1 MSEQYDCVDTGVQLE
16 LSNKS
21 DKVSD
26 LMQNDIDVAAMVT
39 NAESAA
45 KWLKAIAN
53 PYRLMILCLLLD
65 KELSVTE
72 LNATVPLSQSALSQ
86 HLAVL
91 RTEDLVDTRKS
102 SQIVY
107 YKLKDEQVTQ
117 VISILH
123 SRYCAT

>member
-1 MSEQYDCVDTGVQLE
+1 MSPEDINIDAM
-16 LSNKS
+16 LSN
-21 DKVSD
+21 
-26 LMQNDIDVAAMVT
+26 
-39 NAESAA
+39 AEIAA
-45 KWLKAIAN
+45 KWLKAVAN

-72 LNATVPLSQSALSQ
+72 INEAVPLSQSALSQ

-91 RTEDLVDTRKS
+91 RSEDLVDTRKS

-107 YKLKDEQVTQ
+107 YSLKNQQVTE

-123 SRYCAT
+123 RKFCSAQC

>member
-1 MSEQYDCVDTGVQLE
+1 MPKE
-16 LSNKS
+16 
-21 DKVSD
+21 
-26 LMQNDIDVAAMVT
+26 IDVSAMVT
-39 NAESAA
+39 NAASAA

-72 LNATVPLSQSALSQ
+72 LNETVPLSQSALSQ

-91 RTEDLVDTRKS
+91 RSEDLVSTRKS
-102 SQIVY
+102 SQVVFY
-107 YKLKDEQVTQ
+107 TLKNEQVTE

-123 SRYCAT
+123 RKYCA

>member
-1 MSEQYDCVDTGVQLE
+1 
-16 LSNKS
+16 
-21 DKVSD
+21 
-26 LMQNDIDVAAMVT
+26 MQKEIDVSAMVT

-72 LNATVPLSQSALSQ
+72 LNETVPLSQSALSQ

-91 RTEDLVDTRKS
+91 RSEDLVATRKS
-102 SQIVY
+102 SQVVFY
-107 YKLKDEQVTQ
+107 TLKNEQVTE

-123 SRYCAT
+123 KKYCA

>member
-1 MSEQYDCVDTGVQLE
+1 
-16 LSNKS
+16 
-21 DKVSD
+21 
-26 LMQNDIDVAAMVT
+26 MQQEIDVTTMLE
-39 NAESAA
+39 NAETAA

-72 LNATVPLSQSALSQ
+72 LNETVPLSQSALSQ

-91 RTEDLVDTRKS
+91 RAEDLVNTRKS
-102 SQIVY
+102 SQVVFY
-107 YKLKDEQVTQ
+107 TLKNEQVTE

-123 SRYCAT
+123 RRYCA

>member
-1 MSEQYDCVDTGVQLE
+1 
-16 LSNKS
+16 
-21 DKVSD
+21 
-26 LMQNDIDVAAMVT
+26 MQKEIDASAMVT
-39 NAESAA
+39 NAENAA

-91 RTEDLVDTRKS
+91 RSEDLVTTRKS
-102 SQIVY
+102 SQVVFY
-107 YKLKDEQVTQ
+107 SLKNGEVTE
-117 VISILH
+117 VISILY
-123 SRYCAT
+123 RKYCA

>member
-1 MSEQYDCVDTGVQLE
+1 MS
-16 LSNKS
+16 NR
-21 DKVSD
+21 
-26 LMQNDIDVAAMVT
+26 MQKEIDVSAMVT

-72 LNATVPLSQSALSQ
+72 LNETVPLSQSALSQ

-91 RTEDLVDTRKS
+91 RSEDLVATRKS
-102 SQIVY
+102 SQVVFY
-107 YKLKDEQVTQ
+107 TLKNEQVTE

-123 SRYCAT
+123 KKYCA

>member
-1 MSEQYDCVDTGVQLE
+1 
-16 LSNKS
+16 
-21 DKVSD
+21 
-26 LMQNDIDVAAMVT
+26 MQQEIDASAMVT

-45 KWLKAIAN
+45 KSLKAIAN

-72 LNATVPLSQSALSQ
+72 LNKTVPLSQSALSQ

-91 RTEDLVDTRKS
+91 RSEDLVATRKS
-102 SQIVY
+102 SQVVY
-107 YKLKDEQVTQ
+107 YALKNKQVTE

-123 SRYCAT
+123 RKYCA

>member
-1 MSEQYDCVDTGVQLE
+1 
-16 LSNKS
+16 
-21 DKVSD
+21 
-26 LMQNDIDVAAMVT
+26 MQKEIDVSAMVT

-91 RTEDLVDTRKS
+91 RSEDLVATRKS
-102 SQIVY
+102 SQVVFY
-107 YKLKDEQVTQ
+107 TLKNKEVTE
-117 VISILH
+117 VISILC
-123 SRYCAT
+123 RKYCA

>member
-1 MSEQYDCVDTGVQLE
+1 M
-16 LSNKS
+16 NNR
-21 DKVSD
+21 
-26 LMQNDIDVAAMVT
+26 MQKEIDVSAMVT

-72 LNATVPLSQSALSQ
+72 LNETVPLSQSALSQ

-91 RTEDLVDTRKS
+91 RSEDLVATRKS
-102 SQIVY
+102 SQVVFY
-107 YKLKDEQVTQ
+107 TLKNEQVTE

-123 SRYCAT
+123 KKYCA

>member
-1 MSEQYDCVDTGVQLE
+1 
-16 LSNKS
+16 
-21 DKVSD
+21 
-26 LMQNDIDVAAMVT
+26 MQQEIDVTTMLD
-39 NAESAA
+39 NAETAA

-72 LNATVPLSQSALSQ
+72 LNETVPLRQSALSQ

-91 RTEDLVDTRKS
+91 RAEDLVNTRKS
-102 SQIVY
+102 SQVVFY
-107 YKLKDEQVTQ
+107 TLKNEQVTE

-123 SRYCAT
+123 RRYCA

>member
-1 MSEQYDCVDTGVQLE
+1 
-16 LSNKS
+16 
-21 DKVSD
+21 
-26 LMQNDIDVAAMVT
+26 MQKEIDVDAMVT

-65 KELSVTE
+65 NELSVSE

-91 RTEDLVDTRKS
+91 RAEDLVDTR
-102 SQIVY
+102 
-107 YKLKDEQVTQ
+107 
-117 VISILH
+117 
-123 SRYCAT
+123 

>member
-1 MSEQYDCVDTGVQLE
+1 
-16 LSNKS
+16 
-21 DKVSD
+21 
-26 LMQNDIDVAAMVT
+26 MQQDIDISSMLE
-39 NAESAA
+39 NAETAA

-72 LNATVPLSQSALSQ
+72 LNETVPLSQSALSQ

-91 RTEDLVDTRKS
+91 RAEDLVNTRKS
-102 SQIVY
+102 SQVVFY
-107 YKLKDEQVTQ
+107 ALKNEQVTE

-123 SRYCAT
+123 RRYCA

>member
-1 MSEQYDCVDTGVQLE
+1 MQQNIDISSMLE
-16 LSNKS
+16 
-21 DKVSD
+21 
-26 LMQNDIDVAAMVT
+26 
-39 NAESAA
+39 NAEIAA

-72 LNATVPLSQSALSQ
+72 LNETVPLSQSALSQ

-91 RTEDLVDTRKS
+91 RAEDLVNTRKS
-102 SQIVY
+102 SQVVFY
-107 YKLKDEQVTQ
+107 TLKNEQVTE

-123 SRYCAT
+123 RRYCA

>member
-1 MSEQYDCVDTGVQLE
+1 
-16 LSNKS
+16 
-21 DKVSD
+21 
-26 LMQNDIDVAAMVT
+26 MQKEIDASAMVT

-72 LNATVPLSQSALSQ
+72 LNKTVPLSQSALSQ

-91 RTEDLVDTRKS
+91 RSEDLVATRKS
-102 SQIVY
+102 SQVVY
-107 YKLKDEQVTQ
+107 YALKNEQVTE

-123 SRYCAT
+123 RKYCA